1 MMIVF
6 LLSVY
11 SVLFISFQRKRGRDL
26 SDPITVI
33 ANSGCPAGLEKIEK
47 IEKIEK
53 GSFAA
58 VGLEKA

>member
-1 MMIVF
+1 MF
-6 LLSVY
+6 TKLFSVAY
-11 SVLFISFQRKRGRDL
+11 
-26 SDPITVI
+26 T
-33 ANSGCPAGLEKIEK
+33 GCPAGLEKIEK

>member
-1 MMIVF
+1 MNF
-6 LLSVY
+6 DSLA
-11 SVLFISFQRKRGRDL
+11 FIQFTLDQ
-26 SDPITVI
+26 
-33 ANSGCPAGLEKIEK
+33 AGCPAGLEKIEK

>member
-1 MMIVF
+1 MNF
-6 LLSVY
+6 DSLA
-11 SVLFISFQRKRGRDL
+11 FIQFTLDQ
-26 SDPITVI
+26 
-33 ANSGCPAGLEKIEK
+33 AGCPAGLEK